1 MMEQIA
7 EEEEAKAV
15 AAHNRKRNEPSSQ
28 AEGSEAT
35 MDDDDYDTM
44 VSYLKISFINNIF
57 AELRIDK
64 YHIIF

>member
-15 AAHNRKRNEPSSQ
+15 AAHNRKRNELSSQ
-28 AEGSEAT
+28 AERSEAT